1 MKERIIEFLSGI
13 IAAVGFGITLIV
25 VFCIFW
31 GGISLCVWLVLAL
44 FDITRNIMTAA
55 IISEIAILAVS
66 IGVYFI
72 TKGCK

>member
-1 MKERIIEFLSGI
+1 MKERIIEFLASI
-13 IAAVGFGITLIV
+13 IASAGFGLTLIA

-55 IISEIAILAVS
+55 IMGLAFTLLYL
-66 IGVYFI
+66 IRQQ
-72 TKGCK
+72 

>member
-1 MKERIIEFLSGI
+1 MKERIIEFLASI
-13 IAAVGFGITLIV
+13 IASAGFGLALIA

-55 IISEIAILAVS
+55 IMGLAFTLLYL
-66 IGVYFI
+66 IRQQ
-72 TKGCK
+72 

>member
-1 MKERIIEFLSGI
+1 MKERIIEFLASV
-13 IAAVGFGITLIV
+13 IAAAGFGLTLIA

-55 IISEIAILAVS
+55 IIGLAFALLYIVMQR
-66 IGVYFI
+66 
-72 TKGCK
+72 